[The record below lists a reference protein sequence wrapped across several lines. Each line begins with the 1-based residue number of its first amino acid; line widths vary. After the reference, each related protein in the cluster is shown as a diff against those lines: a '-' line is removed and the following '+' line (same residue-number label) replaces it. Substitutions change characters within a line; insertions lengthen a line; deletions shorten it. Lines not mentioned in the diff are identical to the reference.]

1 MPHIQVCAKLP
12 DDVLTKLRGCDGVNI
27 LEESEVKIVELVESF
42 EGQQLFFQL
51 LQDGNEVDPV
61 LLPQFGPLAFPYVP
75 VAVQLE
81 VYDVFQSFQP
91 LMAAD
96 FYPGAG
102 PIALIPAPALVL
114 GGFQYH
120 HAKIAC
126 HAVQEEIQQPNR
138 IAAAFPGLNS
148 IVSGQI
154 ICDLNITYANC
165 IVVIRIRKI

>member
-12 DDVLTKLRGCDGVNI
+12 ENVLLKLGECDGVNI
-27 LEESEVKIVELVESF
+27 RAESEVKIVELVESV
-42 EGQQLFFQL
+42 EGQNLFFEF

-61 LLPQFGPLAFPYVP
+61 LLPQFGALAVPYVP

-81 VYDVFQSFQP
+81 VYDILQSFQA
-91 LMAAD
+91 LTAAD
-96 FYPGAG
+96 FQPGA
-102 PIALIPAPALVL
+102 PAVPLIPAPPVVL

-138 IAAAFPGLNS
+138 IAAAFPALNLV
-148 IVSGQI
+148 VSGQI
-154 ICDLNITYANC
+154 ICDLNLTYANC
-165 IVVIRIRKI
+165 VVVIRIRKF